1 MARDE
6 DRRGRDRRGKGW
18 ITTHNDGQQRGRA
31 GGGWQ
36 LLMSGGSTACSAT
49 GCEAAAP
56 LVAATEGRGR
66 DQQRSAETSWWCTLG
81 APIAGGAAGP
91 SLARSR
97 AGTVHG
103 VGGCKG
109 LSTGG
114 DSGQVGCV
122 AEHHWN
128 LLPLWSLPRS
138 EAVGR
143 HRARRTPPVVR
154 RPSTMPAGP
163 LRSVL
168 VEYSG
173 KGTATGNPGSNPG
186 GSWTRRHTACEMCEL
201 NCSAQHSWQ
210 ATACDSPVACQ
221 WGEDVRLRC
230 DSLCLYLIHARW
242 STPTTQTPNHRIH
255 LARHANGT
263 PKRAAVL
270 RYAQTMRTM
279 CSQRTHSTLRDKL
292 PDKEA
297 QTRFQSLVTI
307 NGNDGYNFELTK
319 DLKTTIKQATDD
331 VETYKLR
338 DLHARGAAKGGAN
351 AAAPAA
357 ANATTT
363 AAATAAGGNARS
375 AACGG
380 SAPTSGG
387 GSSASH
393 ATLGTTERSHSQA
406 LPTQP
411 TSGATSSTG
420 PTVRAP

>member
-1 MARDE
+1 
-6 DRRGRDRRGKGW
+6 
-18 ITTHNDGQQRGRA
+18 
-31 GGGWQ
+31 
-36 LLMSGGSTACSAT
+36 
-49 GCEAAAP
+49 
-56 LVAATEGRGR
+56 
-66 DQQRSAETSWWCTLG
+66 
-81 APIAGGAAGP
+81 
-91 SLARSR
+91 
-97 AGTVHG
+97 
-103 VGGCKG
+103 
-109 LSTGG
+109 
-114 DSGQVGCV
+114 
-122 AEHHWN
+122 
-128 LLPLWSLPRS
+128 
-138 EAVGR
+138 
-143 HRARRTPPVVR
+143 
-154 RPSTMPAGP
+154 
-163 LRSVL
+163 
-168 VEYSG
+168 
-173 KGTATGNPGSNPG
+173 
-186 GSWTRRHTACEMCEL
+186 
-201 NCSAQHSWQ
+201 
-210 ATACDSPVACQ
+210 
-221 WGEDVRLRC
+221 
-230 DSLCLYLIHARW
+230 
-242 STPTTQTPNHRIH
+242 
-255 LARHANGT
+255 
-263 PKRAAVL
+263 
-270 RYAQTMRTM
+270 M

-420 PTVRAP
+420 PTVRAPSNSGKKRARDSKSSSSSGTQQSAAAPLTAEELERATEAMLNQMFSSDCEEVPFEALFARLEAEDARVAAAGREAVESALAAMQAADEIVHSGANIHLI